1 MKVVVLEVKGKKA
14 LVMAEDGSFRRIRC
28 RYPLY
33 VGQVL
38 ELGRP
43 ERAPAWVAIPATLS
57 LTAVLFLLL
66 FFLPRSLGG
75 PVAYATLDINPSLE
89 FGLGRRG
96 EVKSAQGLD
105 PEGMRV
111 LADTDVRGWPLSQ
124 AVEVVVERAREEGY
138 VRPGGRIILAL
149 APSGAVPLGG
159 EIEREFQRAREVAG
173 RWGKREELRVIGVA
187 SKDPGAREEA
197 RKRKLSLGLYLVEKA
212 VPPAAPGSVSEPGSV
227 PVPVPRDLRPVLE
240 GKPGRPGGGR
250 GEKPR
255 GDRSVVPVLED
266 EEAGPGERSRSES
279 GEAAAGG
286 EVEDGAPGSGERK
299 RGHAEGGRLGEEKRK
314 EQKDM
319 GEGSEWK
326 DRKGDFGDDHS
337 GSREK
342 REKGKDEKGEKED

>member
-1 MKVVVLEVKGKKA
+1 MKGVVLEVRGKKA

-43 ERAPAWVAIPATLS
+43 ERAPAWVAIPAALS
-57 LTAVLFLLL
+57 LTAVLFLL

-89 FGLGRRG
+89 FGLGSRG

-105 PEGMRV
+105 PEGVRV
-111 LADTDVRGWPLSQ
+111 LANTDVRGLPLSR
-124 AVEVVVERAREEGY
+124 AVEEVVERAKEEGY

-149 APSGAVPLGG
+149 APSRAVPLGG

-173 RWGKREELRVIGVA
+173 RWGQKEELRVIGVA
-187 SKDPGAREEA
+187 SEDPGAREEA

-212 VPPAAPGSVSEPGSV
+212 VSPAVPGGVSEPGSA
-227 PVPVPRDLRPVLE
+227 PVPVPRDLRPALE
-240 GKPGRPGGGR
+240 EKPGRPGGGR
-250 GEKPR
+250 ERKERPG
-255 GDRSVVPVLED
+255 RSVVPVLED
-266 EEAGPGERSRSES
+266 EGTGPGERS
-279 GEAAAGG
+279 GG
-286 EVEDGAPGSGERK
+286 EDGKTGGGGAFEEGAPGSEDRKTGRTEGER
-299 RGHAEGGRLGEEKRK
+299 LDEEKKR

-319 GEGSEWK
+319 GEGGE
-326 DRKGDFGDDHS
+326 RREEKGDSGDDRS

-342 REKGKDEKGEKED
+342 RDKEGKEGKKD